1 MSAHARPFTAP
12 ADFPN
17 NHVVS
22 ITQFD
27 RGSVEC
33 VRRSLLACFSV
44 RRIFGAHRRI
54 CHDDGVPHA
63 LATSLS
69 PCRFLCAVADIM
81 RGIVERK
88 GGCDVLKHK
97 VRGNE
102 GTWPFRPGISP
113 DVWRTTLWRWTSVRA
128 SRA

>member
-1 MSAHARPFTAP
+1 LFFSAAHFLARI
-12 ADFPN
+12 D
-17 NHVVS
+17 
-22 ITQFD
+22 
-27 RGSVEC
+27 
-33 VRRSLLACFSV
+33 
-44 RRIFGAHRRI
+44 RI
-54 CHDDGVPHA
+54 CHDDVAPHA
-63 LATSLS
+63 FATSLS

-102 GTWPFRPGISP
+102 GTWPFRPGTSP
-113 DVWRTTLWRWTSVRA
+113 DVWRTTLSRWTSVRA